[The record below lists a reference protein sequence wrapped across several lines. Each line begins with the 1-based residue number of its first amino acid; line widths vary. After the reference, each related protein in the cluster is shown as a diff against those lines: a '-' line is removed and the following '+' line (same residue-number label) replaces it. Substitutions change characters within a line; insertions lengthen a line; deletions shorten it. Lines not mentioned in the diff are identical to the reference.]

1 MEQNRYT
8 TMEITFLILVL
19 FVLPGN
25 SQTPCPTGCVC
36 QSPFTVS
43 CSAGFTAFPS
53 PLTDTIKL
61 LSINGN
67 YMTHNSI
74 PTIHRSD
81 FQPMPGLV
89 SLQMAYCEIN
99 TIADDTFLSRASL
112 TYLDLSY
119 NNIPRIT
126 DKTFLG
132 LTNLV
137 SLQISGN
144 PHCELSEKTFDSLSN
159 LEELYIAEMDLE
171 RLLPVMFTNLKHLRL
186 LDVHGNKIWKIEFDF
201 GAVFPNLQHLDLS
214 RNLLK
219 GLSKRYND
227 TFSHLTTVKMSGNPL
242 QCNCELRWLKHSTKK
257 ALDPEYAS
265 DALVCYGPERL
276 KYAPILRVPDL
287 EFKCVAPQ
295 IVNCTT
301 ETYVVMET
309 SSLRMWCELGGDP
322 YPDVTWTRYDGKNVE
337 FTYENTSNYYV
348 SRTGSLDI
356 FNVSQA
362 DDGTWTLGV
371 SNSIGQKSHQL
382 KIVVTPKTTTT
393 TTTSTTTTT
402 TTTTTTSPTTT
413 TTTSTT
419 TPTPTTSTTTPTAT
433 TTTSTTTPTTSTPT
447 TSTPTT
453 TTSTTPP
460 QTTPTTSTL
469 KSTTANT
476 ILSSSEYQSANGGTV
491 THKAP
496 DHVNP
501 NPTNIPPDDND
512 KTDDD
517 SDEVKPTNRADE
529 DGGGMNMMMIAGA
542 GGGGLLLIVL
552 IAVIVYCV
560 KRKKGSNRVEDISI
574 RQDNDFDSVRSPRRH
589 RVNDF

>member
-1 MEQNRYT
+1 
-8 TMEITFLILVL
+8 
-19 FVLPGN
+19 
-25 SQTPCPTGCVC
+25 
-36 QSPFTVS
+36 
-43 CSAGFTAFPS
+43 
-53 PLTDTIKL
+53 
-61 LSINGN
+61 
-67 YMTHNSI
+67 
-74 PTIHRSD
+74 
-81 FQPMPGLV
+81 MPVLV
-89 SLQMAYCEIN
+89 SLQMAHCEIN
-99 TIADDTFLSRASL
+99 TIADDTFLSRGSL
-112 TYLDLSY
+112 NYLDLSY

-159 LEELYIAEMDLE
+159 LQELYIAEMDLE

-219 GLSKRYND
+219 GLPKRYND

-242 QCNCELRWLKHSTKK
+242 QCNCEIRWLKHSTKK

-309 SSLRMWCELGGDP
+309 SSLRMWCELGGYP

-356 FNVSQA
+356 FNVSKA
-362 DDGTWTLGV
+362 DDGTWTLGA
-371 SNSIGQKSHQL
+371 SNSI
-382 KIVVTPKTTTT
+382 V
-393 TTTSTTTTT
+393 
-402 TTTTTTSPTTT
+402 
-413 TTTSTT
+413 
-419 TPTPTTSTTTPTAT
+419 
-433 TTTSTTTPTTSTPT
+433 
-447 TSTPTT
+447 
-453 TTSTTPP
+453 
-460 QTTPTTSTL
+460 
-469 KSTTANT
+469 
-476 ILSSSEYQSANGGTV
+476 SSSEHQSANGGTV
-491 THKAP
+491 IHKAP

-501 NPTNIPPDDND
+501 NPANITPADND

-517 SDEVKPTNRADE
+517 SDEDKPTNRTKMEDE

-542 GGGGLLLIVL
+542 GGGGLLVIVL

-560 KRKKGSNRVEDISI
+560 KSKTNRSTTGIMTTLGGRKSRTSAWDRTIHGIEQVHGIEKSMG
-574 RQDNDFDSVRSPRRH
+574 
-589 RVNDF
+589 

>member
-1 MEQNRYT
+1 
-8 TMEITFLILVL
+8 
-19 FVLPGN
+19 
-25 SQTPCPTGCVC
+25 
-36 QSPFTVS
+36 
-43 CSAGFTAFPS
+43 
-53 PLTDTIKL
+53 
-61 LSINGN
+61 
-67 YMTHNSI
+67 
-74 PTIHRSD
+74 
-81 FQPMPGLV
+81 MPGLV
-89 SLQMAYCEIN
+89 SLQMAHCEIN
-99 TIADDTFLSRASL
+99 TIADDTFLSRGSL
-112 TYLDLSY
+112 NYLDLSY

-144 PHCELSEKTFDSLSN
+144 PHCELSEKTFDSISN
-159 LEELYIAEMDLE
+159 LQELYIAEMDLE
-171 RLLPVMFTNLKHLRL
+171 RLPSVMFTNLNHLRL

-219 GLSKRYND
+219 GLPKRYND
-227 TFSHLTTVKMSGNPL
+227 TFSHLTTVKMSENPL

-356 FNVSQA
+356 FNVSKA

-371 SNSIGQKSHQL
+371 SNTDGQNSHQL
-382 KIVVTPKTTTT
+382 IVFVTPY
-393 TTTSTTTTT
+393 
-402 TTTTTTSPTTT
+402 
-413 TTTSTT
+413 
-419 TPTPTTSTTTPTAT
+419 
-433 TTTSTTTPTTSTPT
+433 TSTPT
-447 TSTPTT
+447 AQGQMKTAETLTT
-453 TTSTTPP
+453 NRSTTGIM
-460 QTTPTTSTL
+460 TT
-469 KSTTANT
+469 
-476 ILSSSEYQSANGGTV
+476 LSGKKGKENNAVNNKIGTV
-491 THKAP
+491 TGDYETP
-496 DHVNP
+496 
-501 NPTNIPPDDND
+501 
-512 KTDDD
+512 
-517 SDEVKPTNRADE
+517 
-529 DGGGMNMMMIAGA
+529 
-542 GGGGLLLIVL
+542 
-552 IAVIVYCV
+552 
-560 KRKKGSNRVEDISI
+560 
-574 RQDNDFDSVRSPRRH
+574 
-589 RVNDF
+589 

>member
-1 MEQNRYT
+1 
-8 TMEITFLILVL
+8 
-19 FVLPGN
+19 
-25 SQTPCPTGCVC
+25 
-36 QSPFTVS
+36 
-43 CSAGFTAFPS
+43 
-53 PLTDTIKL
+53 
-61 LSINGN
+61 
-67 YMTHNSI
+67 
-74 PTIHRSD
+74 
-81 FQPMPGLV
+81 
-89 SLQMAYCEIN
+89 
-99 TIADDTFLSRASL
+99 
-112 TYLDLSY
+112 
-119 NNIPRIT
+119 
-126 DKTFLG
+126 
-132 LTNLV
+132 
-137 SLQISGN
+137 
-144 PHCELSEKTFDSLSN
+144 
-159 LEELYIAEMDLE
+159 
-171 RLLPVMFTNLKHLRL
+171 
-186 LDVHGNKIWKIEFDF
+186 
-201 GAVFPNLQHLDLS
+201 
-214 RNLLK
+214 
-219 GLSKRYND
+219 
-227 TFSHLTTVKMSGNPL
+227 MSGNPL

-362 DDGTWTLGV
+362 DD
-371 SNSIGQKSHQL
+371 
-382 KIVVTPKTTTT
+382 
-393 TTTSTTTTT
+393 
-402 TTTTTTSPTTT
+402 
-413 TTTSTT
+413 
-419 TPTPTTSTTTPTAT
+419 
-433 TTTSTTTPTTSTPT
+433 
-447 TSTPTT
+447 
-453 TTSTTPP
+453 
-460 QTTPTTSTL
+460 
-469 KSTTANT
+469 
-476 ILSSSEYQSANGGTV
+476 
-491 THKAP
+491 AP